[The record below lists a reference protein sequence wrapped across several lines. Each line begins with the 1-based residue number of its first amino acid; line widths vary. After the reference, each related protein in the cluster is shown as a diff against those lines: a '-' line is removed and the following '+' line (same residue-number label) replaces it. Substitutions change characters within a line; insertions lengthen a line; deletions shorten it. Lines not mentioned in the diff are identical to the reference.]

1 MNAIDNG
8 CDSQSISTDKTGA
21 APARVLFTHVTTE
34 REFDRLEATWTALF
48 TNDPTAGVFNS
59 WDWNRL
65 WWSHYGATHRL
76 LIVLVHVDGG
86 PVAIAPCYLTQ
97 TRALRCLPVTTL
109 RFIGSGGD
117 TSPDDLGVL
126 CHPHHR
132 DTVTRALIT
141 HLLTLG
147 TVDRLHLCDM
157 PEAAEL
163 HTQLI
168 AEAGEQSWTLCRR
181 VQHKRR
187 VDTLPD
193 SVDAF
198 VASLSKNA
206 RKQRK
211 RRFQKLNQT
220 GTARF
225 TRCERAEDIGAFF
238 ERLATLHRSR
248 QVSKG
253 EHGSFSS
260 AAYNAFHRALMQRA
274 LARGELRLVE
284 LKLDEETVGIEYAF
298 HVKGVLALFQTGF
311 DPRFKDLSPGHLMMM
326 YMIERA
332 IEDGA
337 TRIDSLKGDYD
348 YKSTYAKDWQHSVTV
363 DLYRSAPVARLI
375 QLAERLRAVGRRARE
390 ADTRA
395 LHWPS

>member
-1 MNAIDNG
+1 M
-8 CDSQSISTDKTGA
+8 
-21 APARVLFTHVTTE
+21 TTE
-34 REFDRLEATWTALF
+34 REFDRLEATWTTLF
-48 TNDPTAGVFNS
+48 NDDPTAGVFNS

-65 WWSHYGATHRL
+65 WWSHYGDAHSL
-76 LIVLVHVDGG
+76 LIVVVHVDGG
-86 PVAIAPCYLTQ
+86 PVAIAPCYLSR

-126 CHPHHR
+126 CQPAHR
-132 DTVTRALIT
+132 DTVSSALVA
-141 HLLTLG
+141 HLMSLG

-157 PEAAEL
+157 PRAAEL
-163 HTQLI
+163 HDQVIT
-168 AEAGEQSWTLCRR
+168 EAGAQGWTLCHRIDH
-181 VQHKRR
+181 QRR
-187 VDTLPD
+187 VDSLPD
-193 SVDAF
+193 SVDAY

-211 RRFQKLNQT
+211 RRFQKLHQT
-220 GTARF
+220 GDARF
-225 TRCERAEDIGAFF
+225 VRCEHAGDIAAVF

-260 AAYNAFHRALMQRA
+260 AAYNAFHQALMQRS

-298 HVKGVLALFQTGF
+298 QVKGVLALFQTGF
-311 DPRFKDLSPGHLMMM
+311 DPRFKELSPGHLMMM
-326 YMIERA
+326 HMIERA

-337 TRIDSLKGDYD
+337 TRIDALKGDYD
-348 YKSTYAKDWQHSVTV
+348 YKSTYAKDWQHSVTL

-375 QLAERLRAVGRRARE
+375 QLARRTRAVWRRVRD
-390 ADTRA
+390 ADSRS
-395 LHWPS
+395 LQWPA